1 MKKIYLLISLI
12 LLSSC
17 GNKQNDN
24 SNDNESLINS
34 IEISSIEE
42 IENSSSDN
50 IPSIE
55 NLSSETT
62 DTTSSDSEIIT
73 DSDIILPPIIID

>member
-24 SNDNESLINS
+24 SDDNKSLINS

-42 IENSSSDN
+42 IESSSSDN

-55 NLSSETT
+55 DLSSEMS
-62 DTTSSDSEIIT
+62 DTTSNDSEIIT